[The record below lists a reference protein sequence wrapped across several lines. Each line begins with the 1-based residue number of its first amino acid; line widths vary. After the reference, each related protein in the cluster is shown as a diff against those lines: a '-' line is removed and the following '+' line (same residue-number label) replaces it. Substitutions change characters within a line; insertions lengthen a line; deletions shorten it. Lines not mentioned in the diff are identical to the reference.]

1 MAQTGTLEDTL
12 RDVIGDTPT
21 PQSTVSKETN
31 QETVASSDD
40 TQSGGTSEKEFVGG
54 VDISDVP
61 EQDRPRIKELLSKK
75 ISLVE
80 KGANEKF
87 KEIAK
92 YKKEKEELLSSGLT
106 EDEASGVLRE
116 YLSKKTQTNTSK
128 AENLRTLDKMI
139 KESPAEQREALTNL
153 RQIILEET
161 SASELRKELDEIKRN
176 VGIFNNE
183 RANSRVETINKS
195 LNALSADYGKD
206 FIDKYRDEIVKQG
219 LAYPQAEVKRLI
231 TAIADPDDIEK
242 AILSKASRKQNT
254 NIDKKLAAITNTNS
268 GMTTSIDNIDV
279 KKETHKSLLGK
290 LLAGVK

>member
-242 AILSKASRKQNT
+242 AILSKASRKQN
-254 NIDKKLAAITNTNS
+254 NS
-268 GMTTSIDNIDV
+268 
-279 KKETHKSLLGK
+279 
-290 LLAGVK
+290 